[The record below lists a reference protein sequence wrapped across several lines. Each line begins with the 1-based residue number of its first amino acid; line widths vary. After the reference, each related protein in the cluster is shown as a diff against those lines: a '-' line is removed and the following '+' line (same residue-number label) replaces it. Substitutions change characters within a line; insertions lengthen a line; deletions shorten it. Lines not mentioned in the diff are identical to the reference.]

1 VKPNVQPDS
10 QEPGPEIR
18 QTPAV
23 FAFAKPC
30 RERSAEGGW
39 RRGRD
44 SNPRR
49 MSPPLTVFETAPF
62 NHSGTPPQGP
72 DHGTRE
78 PKPAGPTIAR
88 GIGAR
93 RVSRILHPFRVDTVS
108 PVRIVRLR
116 APSAGERALFVAGI
130 RQRAHI
136 AAGAG
141 AQVDDMYAV
150 IRTGGKQYRVAEND
164 VVVVERI
171 AGEAGDEVTLG
182 DVLMVAGDGD
192 VK

>member
-1 VKPNVQPDS
+1 
-10 QEPGPEIR
+10 
-18 QTPAV
+18 
-23 FAFAKPC
+23 
-30 RERSAEGGW
+30 
-39 RRGRD
+39 
-44 SNPRR
+44 
-49 MSPPLTVFETAPF
+49 
-62 NHSGTPPQGP
+62 
-72 DHGTRE
+72 
-78 PKPAGPTIAR
+78 
-88 GIGAR
+88 
-93 RVSRILHPFRVDTVS
+93 VS

-192 VK
+192 VKVGAPLVDGAAVKATLVEQTRGDKIIVFKKKRRQNYRRKRGHRQDLSVLRITGITA